1 MATVS
6 EQKSNLLQQFNETRT
21 RTLKLVQ
28 TLEKDDF
35 VVQTAPFMS
44 PPKWHLGHVSWLL
57 EVVMSK
63 TISNY
68 EFYSQEFSEYL
79 NSYYHQFGEPHDKDK
94 RGLATRP
101 TVDQVFEYFHMITNK
116 VASILQNDSLDEKT
130 QQLFFMAI
138 NHECQHQELLVY
150 DLQHLLADRYRPL
163 TKNSLPEQLKHES
176 QIIKINGGLYK
187 MGYPDDQFCYDIEL
201 PEHNVYLNDYK
212 IDAYPITNMQY
223 VKFVDDGG
231 YDDFKYWLPDGR
243 DKIQNEKWNAS
254 MY

>member
-1 MATVS
+1 VIDMATVS

-35 VVQTAPFMS
+35 VVQTAHFMS

-79 NSYYHQFGEPHDKDK
+79 NSYYRQFGELHDKDK

-116 VASILQNDSLDEKT
+116 VANILQNDS
-130 QQLFFMAI
+130 
-138 NHECQHQELLVY
+138 
-150 DLQHLLADRYRPL
+150 
-163 TKNSLPEQLKHES
+163 
-176 QIIKINGGLYK
+176 
-187 MGYPDDQFCYDIEL
+187 
-201 PEHNVYLNDYK
+201 
-212 IDAYPITNMQY
+212 
-223 VKFVDDGG
+223 
-231 YDDFKYWLPDGR
+231 
-243 DKIQNEKWNAS
+243 
-254 MY
+254 